1 MVKIGL
7 LIMWLLLVF
16 AGCDSS
22 DKSIVQKETNESQ
35 QKILNIEIPVIL
47 SDPLKE
53 LDLAMYKKDGY
64 YIAGSH
70 VWLDEKVPHGII
82 LLAKDREEFHTSTG
96 LLYAIEFAY
105 EPDLN
110 NQWKIK
116 TETRIT
122 GFGSYGKV
130 AERVIFLKLGIK
142 QFAFA
147 LIQDDLY
154 TGGIDEIRFSLFGRI
169 NGKYECIMEQL
180 TDSSNVGAVEENSPE
195 YFSESSEI
203 FIIENKDKEFFDLRV
218 KTKLQKGNKILPEE
232 VKILTFKNGNYEIIP
247 PSK

>member
-22 DKSIVQKETNESQ
+22 DKAIVQKETNESQ

-53 LDLAMYKKDGY
+53 LDLSMYKKDGY
-64 YIAGSH
+64 YMLGSH
-70 VWLDEKVPHGII
+70 VWMDEKVPHGII
-82 LLAKDREEFHTSTG
+82 LLAKDGEYFHTSTG
-96 LLYAIEFAY
+96 FLYAIEFAY

-122 GFGSYGKV
+122 ELGNYGKA
-130 AERVIFLKLGIK
+130 AESVIFLKLGIK

-147 LIQDDLY
+147 LIKDDMNF
-154 TGGIDEIRFSLFGRI
+154 GIGKMRFSLFGRI

-180 TDSSNVGAVEENSPE
+180 TDFENGSAVEKNSPE

-203 FIIENKDKEFFDLRV
+203 FIIENRDKEFFDLRV

-232 VKILTFKNGNYEIIP
+232 VKILTFKNGKYEIIP
-247 PSK
+247 PSR